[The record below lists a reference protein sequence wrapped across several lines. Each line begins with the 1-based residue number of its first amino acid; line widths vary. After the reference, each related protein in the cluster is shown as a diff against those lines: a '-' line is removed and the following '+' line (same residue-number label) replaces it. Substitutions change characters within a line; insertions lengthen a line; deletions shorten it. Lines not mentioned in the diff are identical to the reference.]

1 MLSLKLFEYKLFYM
15 IELRASIKF
24 FVLLSLYFTILFGSC
39 TSSQVE
45 EQPRLSFSKM
55 SEVLADVHIMEGEL
69 QGINTTEK
77 DSVASLYY
85 YYIFKLNNVN
95 QEDFYQSLDYYTS
108 HPELYE
114 ELYSATADS
123 ISKKPVMTN

>member
-1 MLSLKLFEYKLFYM
+1 MVALKAQNNFFILLLTLSLF
-15 IELRASIKF
+15 IWSCG
-24 FVLLSLYFTILFGSC
+24 GSK
-39 TSSQVE
+39 E
-45 EQPRLSFSKM
+45 KERPNLSFSKM

-69 QGINTTEK
+69 QGINKTEK

-85 YYIFKLNNVN
+85 YYIFKLHKIKE
-95 QEDFYQSLDYYTS
+95 EDFYQSLDYYTKN
-108 HPELYE
+108 PDLLE